1 MSDLFKVDILGNEYT
16 LRGDLD
22 PGLLEKVSALLN
34 ERIKEV
40 QASMPSANKVHLVIL
55 TALNIAYDYLLTKET
70 LDQMQKMV
78 ETKSRQWITKLDS
91 PPQLNK

>member
-70 LDQMQKMV
+70 LDQMEKMM
-78 ETKSRQWITKLDS
+78 EAKSRQWITKLDS

>member
-1 MSDLFKVDILGNEYT
+1 MSELFKVDILGNEYT

-40 QASMPSANKVHLVIL
+40 QASMPAANKVHLVIL
-55 TALNIAYDYLLTKET
+55 AALNMAYDYLQTKES
-70 LDQMQKMV
+70 LDQMEKMV
-78 ETKSRQWITKLDS
+78 EAKSRQWITKLDS
-91 PPQLNK
+91 QPLIEK

>member
-1 MSDLFKVDILGNEYT
+1 VSQLIKVDILGNEYT

-40 QASMPSANKVHLVIL
+40 QSSIPSANKVHLVVL
-55 TALNIAYDYLLTKET
+55 TALNIAYDYLLTKEA
-70 LDQMQKMV
+70 LDQMEKMV
-78 ETKSRQWITKLDS
+78 ESKSRKWITKLDS
-91 PPQLNK
+91 CKP

>member
-1 MSDLFKVDILGNEYT
+1 MSELLKVDILGNEYT

-34 ERIKEV
+34 ERIREV

-55 TALNIAYDYLLTKET
+55 AALNMAYDYLQTKES
-70 LDQMQKMV
+70 LDQMEKMV
-78 ETKSRQWITKLDS
+78 EAKSRQWINKLDAQ
-91 PPQLNK
+91 PLIEK

>member
-78 ETKSRQWITKLDS
+78 EAKSRQWITKLDS

>member
-22 PGLLEKVSALLN
+22 SGLLEKVSALLN

-55 TALNIAYDYLLTKET
+55 TALNITYDYLLTKET
-70 LDQMQKMV
+70 LDQMEKMI
-78 ETKSRQWITKLDS
+78 ETKSRQWISKLDS

>member
-1 MSDLFKVDILGNEYT
+1 VSDLFKVDILGNEYT

-78 ETKSRQWITKLDS
+78 EAKSRQWITKLDL

>member
-1 MSDLFKVDILGNEYT
+1 VSQLIKVDILGNEYT

-40 QASMPSANKVHLVIL
+40 QSSIPSANKVHLIVL

-70 LDQMQKMV
+70 LDQMEKMV
-78 ETKSRQWITKLDS
+78 ESKSRQWITKLDS
-91 PPQLNK
+91 CKP

>member
-1 MSDLFKVDILGNEYT
+1 MSQLIKVDILGNEYT

-40 QASMPSANKVHLVIL
+40 QSSIPSANKVHLVVL

-70 LDQMQKMV
+70 LDQMEKMV
-78 ETKSRQWITKLDS
+78 ESKSRKWITKLDS
-91 PPQLNK
+91 CKP

>member
-1 MSDLFKVDILGNEYT
+1 MSDLFKADILGNEYT

-22 PGLLEKVSALLN
+22 PGRLEKVSALLN

-78 ETKSRQWITKLDS
+78 EAKSRQWITKLDS